1 MFVHQ
6 PVDRPK
12 LLWREMLDLG
22 ERLAQGLM
30 RDGWAV
36 KVTTVSSSF
45 VIYVD
50 YTTGEQRD
58 YKDMDEKEEK
68 E

>member
-1 MFVHQ
+1 MFVRQ
-6 PVDRPK
+6 PVDKPK
-12 LLWREMLDLG
+12 LLWPEMLDLG

-45 VIYVD
+45 VIYSFGIGD
-50 YTTGEQRD
+50 LGLAYTSESVYIT
-58 YKDMDEKEEK
+58 
-68 E
+68 